1 MSDRATCWSIT
12 INNPTDDDM
21 QIELPAGWRLTGQ
34 IEQGE
39 EGTRH
44 YQGMLNTPQ
53 VRFSAVKKVFKR
65 AHIEIAKNKKALEKY
80 VHKVETR
87 IAEVADRT
95 SDIPTLFEYQ
105 TIIAAAWDNDEFAE
119 MVEKPA
125 NQLTNTNE
133 LAMRYVDNLV
143 ARDIEENGR
152 RGAEFI
158 GINPMWRSSWKIF
171 WRSIIKRRDAQKDG
185 NKAPGSREEACEAGC
200 SEAVAAGEASHKE
213 DCEGSGGD

>member
-1 MSDRATCWSIT
+1 MSDRSTCWSIT
-12 INNPTDDDM
+12 INNPTDEDM

-34 IEQGE
+34 IEQGA

-53 VRFSAVKKVFKR
+53 VRFTAVKKIFKR
-65 AHIEIAKNKKALEKY
+65 AHIEVAKNRKALEKY
-80 VHKVETR
+80 VHKVDTR
-87 IAEVADRT
+87 VEAVADRS

-105 TIIAAAWDNDEFAE
+105 TIIAAAWDNDEFNE
-119 MVEKPA
+119 MVAKPT

-143 ARDIEENGR
+143 ARDIEENCR

-171 WRSIIKRRDAQKDG
+171 WRSIIKRRDATPH
-185 NKAPGSREEACEAGC
+185 KAEYETSGAPNAQGAEEQTSELRVCEC
-200 SEAVAAGEASHKE
+200 
-213 DCEGSGGD
+213 